1 VPWGLF
7 LRSAPVW
14 AIIVAHFCY
23 NWGYYTLLAWL
34 PSYFELSLGL
44 SVEGSSLL
52 TLIPYVSMTAMTP
65 FVGPVADALVA
76 RGWSI
81 TRVRKLAQVGTPP
94 PAGCPQGAPTRN
106 TASSTAVTASLAAV
120 TACCHASMPR
130 HVYASALP
138 TEVVSDLAR
147 PLASRPAETLDRAR
161 RALRSRAPRC
171 ACSRARR

>member
-94 PAGCPQGAPTRN
+94 PAGCPQGGADPEHCFFHRCYSKLGSCNSLLPCKHAPTCLCVRS
-106 TASSTAVTASLAAV
+106 ADGGCVG
-120 TACCHASMPR
+120 PR
-130 HVYASALP
+130 A
-138 TEVVSDLAR
+138 
-147 PLASRPAETLDRAR
+147 ASRVSTG
-161 RALRSRAPRC
+161 
-171 ACSRARR
+171 